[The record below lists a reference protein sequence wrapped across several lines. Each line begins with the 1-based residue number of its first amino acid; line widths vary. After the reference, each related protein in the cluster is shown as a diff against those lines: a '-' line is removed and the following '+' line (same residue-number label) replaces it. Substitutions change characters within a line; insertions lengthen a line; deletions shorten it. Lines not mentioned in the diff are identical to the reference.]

1 MATKKNSRSARSASV
16 SSNGGSPVPSA
27 KELVVVAKS
36 GAGMR
41 VSPSSVRSEAGAEVG
56 SVEKILKSGVT
67 LTPLFGD
74 SEDRLRAEAAAAAE
88 TGVAIPDLSVFY
100 HVDAPESRLA
110 ELAKQFEDNELFEA
124 AYVKPAAEPARLNEM
139 TPNLIDAP
147 PATPNFQARQLYLGA
162 APGGIEALW
171 MHGQPGGKG
180 TNIRIIDVEGAWRF
194 THEDLLANADGLLHG
209 FHSSDIRWRNH
220 GTAVIGVTG
229 GDENAIGVLGISPH
243 SRTRGSSIFL
253 NAAGTSASSS
263 QAIKKAADALSAGDI
278 ILLELHRPG
287 PRHNFQPRD
296 DQRGYIAIE
305 WWEDDFQAI
314 LYATNK
320 GIIVVEAAGNGAENL
335 DDPIYSVRPAGFPP
349 AWTNPFNRSNRDCK
363 AIVVGA
369 GAPPPGTHGRNHGPD
384 RSRLD
389 FSNYGALV
397 DAQGWGREVTT
408 CGYGDLQGPAGQ
420 ENLWYTD
427 TFSGT
432 SSASPIVVGAIACY
446 QGYRKAKGQPI
457 LSPLQMRN
465 KLRTTG
471 SPQTDAPG
479 RPATQRI
486 GNRPNLKQMV
496 GPIVKFKDAKVE
508 KVEVKELKV
517 EKAEAKELKT
527 EIKEKVEIK
536 EKNEKSEIDV
546 IKRFEIGPGVGYG
559 EEAMGAPALAVAQC
573 TSFAAMPIGIGP
585 NPRMGTQA
593 RFFVFNPAAAL
604 APNTVIQQIPFG
616 GGVFRGLNCGIV
628 TECRPFAP
636 ARQVILSLV
645 HFGVPATVRAFNAD
659 GTLAGAAI
667 MGPAPGAVQTF
678 TFNGP
683 SIVRVRIMAPQNRVL
698 LLRFCWRRAGV
709 APEAPGASL
718 EERVAALEAALGQTG
733 HFIPPEMRP
742 DLSEGALTGE
752 EDYGA
757 TGMGADFEKESADA
771 MSPDMVDTGE

>member
-1 MATKKNSRSARSASV
+1 MATKKGSRPARSDRPAS
-16 SSNGGSPVPSA
+16 NEGSAIPSA
-27 KELVVVAKS
+27 QELVVIAKA
-36 GAGMR
+36 GAGIS
-41 VSPSSVRSEAGAEVG
+41 VGPSSVRSAGGAETG

-88 TGVAIPDLSVFY
+88 AGIATPDLSVFY
-100 HVDAPESRLA
+100 HVEAPESRLA
-110 ELAKQFEDNELFEA
+110 ELAEQFAGNELFEA
-124 AYVKPAAEPARLNEM
+124 AYVKPPAEPARLNEM
-139 TPNLIDAP
+139 SPNMVDAP
-147 PATPNFQARQLYLGA
+147 PVTPNFQARQLYLGA

-180 TNIRIIDVEGAWRF
+180 TGIRIIDVEGAWRF
-194 THEDLLANADGLLHG
+194 THEDLLANAGGLMHG

-243 SRTRGSSIFL
+243 SHTRGSSIFL

-263 QAIKKAADALSAGDI
+263 QAIKTAADALSAGDI

-287 PRHNFQPRD
+287 PRHNFQPRA

-335 DDPIYSVRPAGFPP
+335 DDAIYSIRPAGFPA
-349 AWTNPFNRSNRDCK
+349 AWTNPFNRSNRDSK

-369 GAPPPGTHGRNHGPD
+369 GAPPPGTHGRDHGPD

-432 SSASPIVVGAIACY
+432 SSASPIVVGAVACY
-446 QGYRKAKGQPI
+446 QGYRKAKG
-457 LSPLQMRN
+457 LALLTPLQMRN

-486 GNRPNLKQMV
+486 GNRPNLRQMV
-496 GPIVKFKDAKVE
+496 GPVLKIKDHKVE
-508 KVEVKELKV
+508 KIEV
-517 EKAEAKELKT
+517 
-527 EIKEKVEIK
+527 KEKVEIK
-536 EKNEKSEIDV
+536 EKIEIKEKNEKNEVDV
-546 IKRFEIGPGVGYG
+546 IKRFEFRVGGGFGPAGT
-559 EEAMGAPALAVAQC
+559 ELEAPALAVPMC
-573 TSFAAMPIGIGP
+573 TSFAAMPIGVGP
-585 NPRMGTQA
+585 NPRIGNQA
-593 RFFVFNPAAAL
+593 RFFVFRPAGVL
-604 APNTVIQQIPFG
+604 APTTAIQQIPFG
-616 GGVFRGLNCGIV
+616 AGVHRGLNCGIV

-636 ARQVILSLV
+636 AQQVTLSLV
-645 HFGVPATVRAFNAD
+645 HFGVPAAIRAFNAD
-659 GTLAGAAI
+659 GTLAGAAM
-667 MGPAPGAVQTF
+667 MGPTPGVVQTF
-678 TFNGP
+678 TFQGP

-698 LLRFCWRRAGV
+698 LMRFCWRRAGV
-709 APEAPGASL
+709 APEAPGASV
-718 EERVAALEAALGQTG
+718 EERLTALEAAVG
-733 HFIPPEMRP
+733 HFITPEMRP
-742 DLSEGALTGE
+742 DLTEGALLGE

-757 TGMGADFEKESADA
+757 MGMDADFEKESADA
-771 MSPDMVDTGE
+771 MTPDLTGGE